1 MPISK
6 AHGHRKA
13 IDRQPNVPL
22 VPKKNAKNTEVEI
35 AQEVMFAESEK
46 LVDAVYKDI
55 AEGYTRTQLKNKLMR
70 GGYKEQKKPLAQR
83 AAYDIYNVAVNR
95 YCEDVDEEAEKI
107 RAKLLGRYEAVY
119 KEAFKKGDMY
129 NARGALDSIGR
140 IFLGVTRNNI
150 KMNINSGQSK
160 DGSITIKFGF
170 GDADDDEEN
179 RAEYVD
185 AEIIEEKDGDDV

>member
-1 MPISK
+1 MAISK

-55 AEGYTRTQLKNKLMR
+55 AEGYTRTQLRNKLMK
-70 GGYKEQKKPLAQR
+70 GGYKEQKKPLIQR
-83 AAYDIYNVAVNR
+83 QAYHIYDVAVKR
-95 YCEDVDEEAEKI
+95 YCEDVDEEAEKL

-170 GDADDDEEN
+170 CDDDDDNEEN
-179 RAEYVD
+179 GTEIVD
-185 AEIIEEKDGDDV
+185 AEIIEEKDDE